1 MDFTSLLSGA
11 GSMFSAGSSI
21 LGGIGGIGGGLF
33 GGDGGE
39 SELADSAM
47 AAQSKQLAFMNDAYD
62 KYASLYKDYY
72 WPIETQLASNYQD
85 NLTAATPY
93 MQTMRNYQL
102 NRGNELIGLAQE
114 TNPVLDENRKSLI
127 QRLTEGEDV
136 LANRYRSDASNDVAA
151 SFAQQRGNLTN
162 QMAQYGINPNSGSWA
177 SQSAKLGRSEALAQ
191 ASARTNAS
199 RTAEDTSLSRM
210 SQANNY
216 YTTPSMQYSLG
227 SAPTPGLSVGSMIGS
242 GAGGYKSSNGSDM
255 WSSVGSGL
263 GMVGS
268 GLDWLGSSFGGSGS
282 GAGGSAT
289 GWANSSSSLSGMDA
303 ALDWV
308 K

>member
-39 SELADSAM
+39 SELAESAM
-47 AAQSKQLAFMNDAYD
+47 AAQAKQLAFMNDAYD
-62 KYASLYKDYY
+62 KYASLYKEYY
-72 WPIETQLASNYQD
+72 WPIETQLAGNYLD
-85 NLTAATPY
+85 NLNTATPY

-102 NRGNELIGLAQE
+102 NRGNELINLAQD

-191 ASARTNAS
+191 AAARTNAS
-199 RTAEDTSLSRM
+199 RAAEDTSLSRQN
-210 SQANNY
+210 QALSL
-216 YTTPSMQYSLG
+216 YTTPTMQYSLG
-227 SAPTPGLSVGSMIGS
+227 NAPTPGLSVGSMIGS
-242 GAGGYKSSNGSDM
+242 GAGGYKTSNGSDM

-263 GMVGS
+263 GMIGS

-289 GWANSSSSLSGMDA
+289 GWANSSGSLAGMDA

>member
-11 GSMFSAGSSI
+11 GSMFGAGSSI

-39 SELADSAM
+39 SELSDSAQ
-47 AAQSKQLAFMNDAYD
+47 AAQAKQLDFMNQAYD
-62 KYASLYKDYY
+62 KYASLYNQYY
-72 WPIETQLASNYQD
+72 WPIESQLAANYLD
-85 NLTAATPY
+85 NLTVATPY

-102 NRGNELIGLAQE
+102 GRGNELIDLAKE
-114 TNPVLDENRKSLI
+114 TNPVLDQTRKSLI

-136 LANRYRSDASNDVAA
+136 LASKYRTDASNDVAA

-177 SQSAKLGRSEALAQ
+177 SQSTKLGRSEALAQ
-191 ASARTNAS
+191 AAARTNAS
-199 RTAEDTSLSRM
+199 RTAEDTSLSRQN
-210 SQANNY
+210 QALSL
-216 YTTPSMQYSLG
+216 YTTPTMQYSLG
-227 SAPTPGLSVGSMIGS
+227 NAPTPGLSVGSMLGS
-242 GAGGYKSSNGSDM
+242 GAGSYKTSNGSDM
-255 WSSVGSGL
+255 WGSIGSGL
-263 GMVGS
+263 GMIGS

>member
-21 LGGIGGIGGGLF
+21 LGGLGSIGGGLF

-47 AAQSKQLAFMNDAYD
+47 AAQQKQLDFMNQAYD
-62 KYASLYKDYY
+62 KYASLYNSYY
-72 WPIETQLASNYQD
+72 WPIETQLASNYLD
-85 NLTAATPY
+85 NLTTATPY
-93 MQTMRNYQL
+93 MKTMRNYQL
-102 NRGNELIGLAQE
+102 NRGNELIDLAQD

-136 LANRYRSDASNDVAA
+136 LANRYRSDASNDVAS
-151 SFAQQRGNLTN
+151 SFAQQRASLAN
-162 QMAQYGINPNSGSWA
+162 QMAQYGVNPSSGSWA
-177 SQSAKLGRSEALAQ
+177 SQASKLGRSEALAQ

-227 SAPTPGLSVGSMIGS
+227 NAPTPGLSVGSMLGG
-242 GAGGYKSSNGSDM
+242 GAGSYKTSNGSDM

-268 GLDWLGSSFGGSGS
+268 GLDWLGSSFGKF
-282 GAGGSAT
+282 GGSSSGDVDWGAI
-289 GWANSSSSLSGMDA
+289 ANPGIG
-303 ALDWV
+303 
-308 K
+308 KH